1 MNEAKIEEYWQ
12 GFKEKVSIES
22 DHYEAWG
29 FGDSKEMADEL
40 AELVRIGIK
49 TATASNY
56 TMYELENEEVP
67 AEGLYNILLNGS
79 GDPVA
84 IIQTTE
90 VEVVPF
96 DEVSEEHAYLE
107 GEGDRSLDFWR
118 REHEVF
124 FKRELAETN
133 RDFHDK
139 LPVVLERFKVVHL
152 AD

>member
-1 MNEAKIEEYWQ
+1 MNNTKIEAYWQ
-12 GFKEKVSIES
+12 AFKEKETIET

-29 FGDSKEMADEL
+29 FGDTKEMADEL
-40 AELVRIGIK
+40 AELVKTGTK

-56 TMYELENEEVP
+56 IMYGLENEELP
-67 AEGLYNILLNGS
+67 TEGLYNILLNGS

-90 VEVVPF
+90 VTVVPF

-107 GEGDRSLDFWR
+107 GEGDRSLEYWR
-118 REHEVF
+118 KEHESF
-124 FKRELAETN
+124 FKKELTETGKE
-133 RDFHDK
+133 FHEK
-139 LPVVLERFKVVHL
+139 LPVVLERFKVVDL